1 MDERKIYTEGVFGFL
16 LKLFSFSRM
25 KKEINNSI
33 KHMDD
38 KEVKSTLQQIK
49 ANADKMAATLKKY
62 CDDYPD
68 DEICKPGSLHEPS
81 KNQGFKANWD

>member
-1 MDERKIYTEGVFGFL
+1 MTRKIN
-16 LKLFSFSRM
+16 
-25 KKEINNSI
+25 EINEEEGLNN
-33 KHMDD
+33 
-38 KEVKSTLQQIK
+38 EGLTTLEQIK

-68 DEICKPGSLHEPS
+68 DEICKPGRLDEPS

>member
-1 MDERKIYTEGVFGFL
+1 
-16 LKLFSFSRM
+16 LFDYLND

-38 KEVKSTLQQIK
+38 KEVKSTLQQMK
-49 ANADKMAATLKKY
+49 ANSDKLAASIKKY

-68 DEICKPGSLHEPS
+68 DEICKPGFLEQPS
-81 KNQGFKANWD
+81 KYQGYKANGD

>member
-1 MDERKIYTEGVFGFL
+1 MGKIFSYLLRMLSFFFISSILTRKIN
-16 LKLFSFSRM
+16 
-25 KKEINNSI
+25 EINEEEGLNN
-33 KHMDD
+33 
-38 KEVKSTLQQIK
+38 EGLTTLEQIK

-68 DEICKPGSLHEPS
+68 DEICKPGRLDEPS